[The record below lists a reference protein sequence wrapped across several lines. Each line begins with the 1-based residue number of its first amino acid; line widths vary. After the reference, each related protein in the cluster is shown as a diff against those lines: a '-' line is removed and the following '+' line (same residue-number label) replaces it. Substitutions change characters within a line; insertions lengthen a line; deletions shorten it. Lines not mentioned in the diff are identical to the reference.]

1 VRKLFAIVLLVILG
15 CARNNGQTA
24 GLPAE
29 SRQSREQAGYPDFEI
44 VESAPVGT
52 ILANADIRNAH
63 EVWLEMIGH
72 AKKSID
78 AEEFYISNQTGEPLE
93 DVMAGIIAA
102 ARRGVSVRMIVD
114 ARMYKTYPE
123 TADSLGRQKNIT
135 TRVIDFGR
143 LAGGIQHSK
152 YFIVDGEEIFFGSQN
167 FDWRALKHI
176 HELGIRLKSKEAI
189 QMYRD
194 IFDLDWKLSEKNDP
208 SFIKEALM
216 PKSYAVPIRLV
227 EGPGDTLTFIPTASP
242 KSLIPDTTLWDETN
256 IVKLIDAANHEV
268 MLQFLTYSPL
278 SRGKSLYTVLNEAL
292 VRVAQRGVKVRL
304 IVSDWE
310 KNRAE
315 VEQLKKLALTP
326 NIEVKFSSIPDWSG
340 GYISFARVEHCKY
353 IVVDSSSCWLGTSN
367 AEKSYFYNTRNVGVV
382 VFNSKIAGIL
392 RRVFF
397 KGWFG
402 PYTELVKQDIEYK
415 PREHGEK

>member
-1 VRKLFAIVLLVILG
+1 MRKLFAIVLLVILG

>member
-1 VRKLFAIVLLVILG
+1 MRKLFAIVLLVLSM

-29 SRQSREQAGYPDFEI
+29 SRQSREQAGYSDFEI

-52 ILANADIRNAH
+52 ILANPDIRNAH
-63 EVWLEMIGH
+63 DVWLGMIGN
-72 AKKSID
+72 AKRSID
-78 AEEFYISNQTGEPLE
+78 AEEFYISNQAGEPLA
-93 DVMAGIIAA
+93 DVVAGIIAA
-102 ARRGVSVRMIVD
+102 AQRGVSVRLIVD
-114 ARMYKTYPE
+114 SRMYRTYPE
-123 TADSLGRQKNIT
+123 TVDSLGRQKNIT

-176 HELGIRLKSKEAI
+176 HELGIRLRNKEAI
-189 QMYRD
+189 RMYRD
-194 IFDLDWKLSEKNDP
+194 VFELDWKLSEKNDP
-208 SFIKEALM
+208 SLIKEALL
-216 PKSYAVPIRLV
+216 PKSYSVPIRMV

-242 KSLIPDTTLWDETN
+242 KSLIPDTSLWDETN
-256 IVKLIDAANHEV
+256 IVKLIDAAHNDV

-278 SRGKSLYTVLNEAL
+278 SRDKSMYTVLNDAL
-292 VRVAQRGVKVRL
+292 LRTARRGVKVRL

-315 VEQLKKLALTP
+315 VEQLKKLSLAP
-326 NIEVKFSSIPDWSG
+326 NIEVKFSSIPEWSG
-340 GYISFARVEHCKY
+340 GYIPFARVEHCKY

-367 AEKSYFYNTRNVGVV
+367 AERSYFYNTRNLGVV

-392 RRVFF
+392 RRVFL
-397 KGWFG
+397 KGWNG
-402 PYTELVKQDIEYK
+402 PYTELVTQDGAYE
-415 PREHGEK
+415 PRQHGER

>member
-1 VRKLFAIVLLVILG
+1 MRKLFAIVLLVLAM
-15 CARNNGQTA
+15 CARNNGQN
-24 GLPAE
+24 
-29 SRQSREQAGYPDFEI
+29 AGYSDFEI

-52 ILANADIRNAH
+52 ILANPDIRNAH
-63 EVWLEMIGH
+63 EVWLDMIGN

-78 AEEFYISNQTGEPLE
+78 AEEFYISNQAGEPLG
-93 DVMAGIIAA
+93 DVIAGIIAA
-102 ARRGVSVRMIVD
+102 AQRGVSVRMIVD
-114 ARMYKTYPE
+114 ARMYRTYPE
-123 TADSLGRQKNIT
+123 TVDSLGKQKNIM

-176 HELGIRLKSKEAI
+176 HELGIRLRNKEAI
-189 QMYRD
+189 QVYRD
-194 IFDLDWKLSEKNDP
+194 IFELDWKLSEKNDP
-208 SFIKEALM
+208 SLIKEALM
-216 PKSYAVPIRLV
+216 SKSYSVPIRMV
-227 EGPGDTLTFIPTASP
+227 EGPGDTLTFVPTASP
-242 KSLIPDTTLWDETN
+242 RSLIPDTALWDETN
-256 IVKLIDAANHEV
+256 IVKLVDAAHSDV

-278 SRGKSLYTVLNEAL
+278 SRGGSMYTVLNDAL
-292 VRVAQRGVKVRL
+292 LRAAQRGVKVRL

-315 VEQLKKLALTP
+315 VEQLKKLALAP
-326 NIEVKFSSIPDWSG
+326 NIEVKFSSIPEWSG
-340 GYISFARVEHCKY
+340 GYIPFGRVEHCKY

-382 VFNSKIAGIL
+382 VFNLKIAGIL
-392 RRVFF
+392 RRVFL
-397 KGWFG
+397 KGWYG
-402 PYTELVKQDIEYK
+402 PYTELIKQDVEYK